1 MRKLLGVALGVA
13 LLSTQVTAVSAQNLV
28 VNPGFETGD
37 FTGWTQWGDTFLA
50 GVDDFNPRSGTYAA
64 YFGNFQGL
72 GGIFQGV
79 TTIPGA
85 VYTFSFWLHN
95 DLGGP
100 NYFDV
105 LWNNDALIQITDSAP
120 FGYTQYSFN
129 VTGTGSDF
137 IDFGFFHSP
146 GFWDLDDVSLVAQ
159 QQVVPEPM
167 TLVLLGTGLV
177 GMAAVRRRRQRSLDV

>member
-1 MRKLLGVALGVA
+1 
-13 LLSTQVTAVSAQNLV
+13 
-28 VNPGFETGD
+28 
-37 FTGWTQWGDTFLA
+37 
-50 GVDDFNPRSGTYAA
+50 
-64 YFGNFQGL
+64 
-72 GGIFQGV
+72 
-79 TTIPGA
+79 
-85 VYTFSFWLHN
+85 
-95 DLGGP
+95 
-100 NYFDV
+100 
-105 LWNNDALIQITDSAP
+105 
-120 FGYTQYSFN
+120 